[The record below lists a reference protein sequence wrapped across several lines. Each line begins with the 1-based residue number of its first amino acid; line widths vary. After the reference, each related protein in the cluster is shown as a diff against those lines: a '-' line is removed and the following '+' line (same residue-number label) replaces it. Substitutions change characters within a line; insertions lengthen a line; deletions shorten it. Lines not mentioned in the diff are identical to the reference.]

1 MELIG
6 NTFSFPWEVELMSW
20 LQNSLPESVISALS
34 KLSFFG
40 EEIFLVAVLG
50 FIYWSY
56 DKQAGRRL
64 GISLLMI
71 NVWAPMIKNVAL
83 RRRPYMDHEQIT
95 LKRLVEKGA
104 DPMDIS
110 AQGYSFPSQHSAN
123 AAGLLASL
131 SMVFKK
137 KWLGVIAVLLPLLVG
152 VSRVAV
158 GAHYPTDVMF
168 GWIFGVLVSVVVQA
182 LDRKIPDRRIF
193 YGLLLLTALPGLFF
207 CRSADYFTGL
217 GLLIGF
223 VAGVA
228 VDDKYVRFENTK
240 SPVRRVL
247 RVLGGAA
254 VFLALSSLLKLPF
267 SKDFLS
273 GGTFPALLVRCARYA
288 ISCFVAFAIYPMVF
302 KYTAKIGKS
311 A

>member
-34 KLSFFG
+34 RLSFFG

-110 AQGYSFPSQHSAN
+110 AQGYTSTVYN
-123 AAGLLASL
+123 
-131 SMVFKK
+131 
-137 KWLGVIAVLLPLLVG
+137 
-152 VSRVAV
+152 
-158 GAHYPTDVMF
+158 
-168 GWIFGVLVSVVVQA
+168 VVVPVISEA
-182 LDRKIPDRRIF
+182 SSRKEIDS
-193 YGLLLLTALPGLFF
+193 T
-207 CRSADYFTGL
+207 YF
-217 GLLIGF
+217 
-223 VAGVA
+223 
-228 VDDKYVRFENTK
+228 
-240 SPVRRVL
+240 
-247 RVLGGAA
+247 
-254 VFLALSSLLKLPF
+254 LKL
-267 SKDFLS
+267 KDFILFKE
-273 GGTFPALLVRCARYA
+273 G
-288 ISCFVAFAIYPMVF
+288 IENPME
-302 KYTAKIGKS
+302 
-311 A
+311 